1 MQTQIVIRKAT
12 IKGSLFLSY
21 SFDQI
26 EPNVKNTISTSSD
39 APIHDDLRNAFRK
52 LIPHFAYVSELV
64 KEEDLIEKAIKSP
77 EEYLFDREDEKDQT
91 FYKMKVFSFEIIE
104 KDGYEKIKISGSK
117 QLETLKEISFSIPTI
132 NLGDDA
138 YKFHNELEEVV
149 TELKEEVS
157 AYMQGKTAPKA
168 QTEMFGDDDF
178 GEEGEEI

>member
-26 EPNVKNTISTSSD
+26 EPNVKNRINTSSD
-39 APIHDDLRNAFRK
+39 APIHQDLFYAFKK

-64 KEEDLIEKAIKSP
+64 KDEVLIDKAIKQP
-77 EEYLFDREDEKDQT
+77 ELYLFDREDDKDQT
-91 FYKMKVFSFEIIE
+91 FFKMRVFEFEILE
-104 KDGYEKIKISGSK
+104 KDGYEKIKISGSR
-117 QLETLKEISFSIPTI
+117 QLETLKEISFTIPTI

-138 YKFHNELEEVV
+138 YKFHEELSEVV
-149 TELKEEVS
+149 EELKEEIS

-168 QTEMFGDDDF
+168 QTEMFEDDDF
-178 GEEGEEI
+178 EDDGEEI

>member
-26 EPNVKNTISTSSD
+26 EPNVKNRINTSSD
-39 APIHDDLRNAFRK
+39 APIHDDLRNAFKK

-64 KEEDLIEKAIKSP
+64 KDEKLIEKAIKHP
-77 EEYLFDREDEKDQT
+77 EEYLFNREDDKDQT
-91 FYKMKVFSFEIIE
+91 FFKMRVYDFEILE
-104 KDGYEKIKISGSK
+104 KDGYEKIKLSGSK

-138 YKFHNELEEVV
+138 YKFYQELEEVV
-149 TELKEEVS
+149 EELKEEVS

-168 QTEMFGDDDF
+168 QIDMFEDDDF
-178 GEEGEEI
+178 GEESEDI